1 MSAHTRDLTLLPI
14 PWDYYTLNYEEP
26 KNELSLIGDDM
37 LTKLKAAIPERYKG
51 PVRGAL
57 EPKTDA
63 ALEKYRGKKKV
74 VVALAGFYQNLGDMA
89 LTYSQKRL
97 IEEVLPDHEVILFS
111 SNDSYRRMRALKNI
125 CTDDDIIT
133 TIAGGNMDDI
143 YTSLED
149 CRRYFVRKFP
159 RNSVISFPQT
169 VAFSD
174 SEAGRAAQARSAH
187 TYGRHPRLTI
197 FGREPETL
205 QRMKAAFPTTPIG
218 YCPDIVLSL
227 QLENPETP
235 RDGVLVCIRNDK
247 EANLSPEQRE
257 LIRNQV
263 LNLHEN
269 VTFRDTVDVA
279 VEECTPET
287 YESTLEGFWDL
298 LRHQQVVVTD
308 RLHCMIFCAITKTPC
323 VVLANSNHKI
333 EGVYRQWLSNLKYI
347 TFVEEFDL
355 ARIESSTIA
364 MKELDLSSVPIVD
377 LSAEFEPLREALRK
391 AAGRS

>member
-1 MSAHTRDLTLLPI
+1 MRHVEREQSVGQGVAVGDRLTGP
-14 PWDYYTLNYEEP
+14 PSWAQSDRTPP

-51 PVRGAL
+51 PIRGAL

-97 IEEVLPDHEVILFS
+97 IEDVLPDHEVLLFS

-143 YTSLED
+143 S
-149 CRRYFVRKFP
+149 RRSKTAVAISSENFLGTRSFLSPRPLLFRILRK
-159 RNSVISFPQT
+159 
-169 VAFSD
+169 
-174 SEAGRAAQARSAH
+174 AAQRKHSAR

-197 FGREPETL
+197 FGQEPETL

-269 VTFRDTVDVA
+269 VTFRDTVDIA

-355 ARIESSTIA
+355 ASIERSTIA
-364 MKELDLSSVPIVD
+364 MKNLI
-377 LSAEFEPLREALRK
+377 
-391 AAGRS
+391 